1 VFVQEGIY
9 DVLVPAIVER
19 VRRDLKLGNGADEG
33 TTMGPLISARAAEK
47 VLRHVGDAVA
57 RGGKVLTGGRVA
69 SELGEAFFEP
79 TVVVDMHPDSLCM
92 SEETFGPLL
101 PIVKFQTEEEA
112 VALANAVPVL
122 LAGYIFTENIARCSR
137 VSEALEV
144 GMVRRLHT

>member
-1 VFVQEGIY
+1 M
-9 DVLVPAIVER
+9 
-19 VRRDLKLGNGADEG
+19 VRTKGA
-33 TTMGPLISARAAEK
+33 TIGPLISARAAEK
-47 VLRHVGDAVA
+47 VLRHVEDAVA
-57 RGGKVLTGGRVA
+57 GGRVA

-112 VALANAVPVL
+112 VALANAVPVR